1 MNEEEIRQKLA
12 VLETYNQQI
21 QKLQEELVNMGLMKN
36 EINKAI
42 ETLEGIKENDE
53 VLFPIGAGAFV
64 KAKVL
69 DKDKVIVGVGANIFV
84 DKDIDEV
91 IKEFKKSVEDIEKA
105 EAKGKEQIE
114 NTIKVARKIQKEL
127 EKELARI
134 QKEQQEQK

>member
-1 MNEEEIRQKLA
+1 MNEGEIRQKLA

-21 QKLQEELVNMGLMKN
+21 QKLQEELVNIELMKN

-64 KAKVL
+64 RAKIL
-69 DKDKVIVGVGANIFV
+69 EKDKVIVGIGANIFA

-105 EAKGKEQIE
+105 ESKGKEQIE
-114 NTIKVARKIQKEL
+114 NTVKVARKIQKEL
-127 EKELARI
+127 EKEFARI
-134 QKEQQEQK
+134 QKEQQDQE